1 MRKVEHRLRL
11 DLLRGGNQG
20 YIRVKR
26 GENGARRLAIAL
38 YMHSV
43 PYMADAGTT
52 AVFRAIKPDNTKLFN
67 SATITDNVV
76 TVGLTT
82 QTVAALGTVRC
93 ELSIYG
99 TNNELLYSPQF
110 DIIVE
115 DYLYSDTAIESTDE
129 YTDLTEAISKV
140 NNIVSTEA
148 ARVAAEN
155 QRVANEN
162 ARVSAEAER
171 ASAETARA
179 AAETARATAE
189 TERASAETTRA
200 SAESS
205 RAFSENIRK
214 QAEKQRVSSETQRDT
229 AETARSTAESDRR
242 SAETARVQEFNAI
255 KADAQDAATAEATRA
270 LAEELRMALYNQWD
284 NATASVKGGKN
295 IDVNVVEADGHKN
308 FDFTIPSDSLYCETR
323 TTITNGDLETI
334 AREHA
339 RTIIVF
345 DLPPIDFNNENPTDY
360 GLPADIAWNFTL
372 INGPSQNVGTKDYF
386 ISYPNATVAALAFVF
401 VCPQTLI
408 DGNNIYMRRLS
419 YWDEKD
425 KDEVSHWK
433 FEGEDWEPVGG
444 TADAV
449 TYTPQ
454 TLTTE
459 QQKQARTNIGAGQP
473 IFAVNV
479 TEVSQGGG
487 YTADKTAAEIEA
499 AYQTGRT
506 IVCRWVVPFIVSGM
520 PVELPL
526 KSRVKERVFIFAVDQ
541 LVKKQIFT
549 ITVEISDSGVKPS
562 VVSANIYEK
571 PASGIPKS
579 DLANDVQT
587 SLDKADAAVS
597 LGLTAAT
604 PGQIIKVKTVQD
616 GKPTAWEAV
625 DMPSGGGGTKMEEVT
640 ETVTVSSENVTLD
653 SGASSQTVNLAW
665 RVPGSKTIPPFTNYY
680 IENSRISYPRTFDT
694 SGYTQ
699 FWGSNFH
706 GNAETFVSG
715 HQYFQAFHYIMDGDS
730 TAEIST
736 NAGATFISP
745 TAGTVIS
752 GSGWVYMLATAGPG
766 IMFFLKP
773 TNTGTGTIDYVYCI
787 DVTALQEAGTIT
799 ATTINELA
807 ELFGGLELIPGQ
819 NYGGSVTP
827 GMATLSITRDGETTT
842 VDSGTATATVQG
854 GDILSVEGG
863 SVTFLLKVLREV
875 YVDPIKVWAGKK
887 WVAFGDSLTD
897 ETINA
902 DKKYYRYIEGKT
914 GITVVVMG
922 RGFTG
927 YYKGY
932 DSGTAYGQRMAN
944 VPADADVITIFGSV
958 NDWYTKG
965 ANVEMGNA
973 SDTMEAGT
981 LAGYINECVD
991 VAIEKAPYAQIALV
1005 TPMDYHGLPDD
1016 ILEGIAN
1023 IIKAVA
1029 AYRKI
1034 KCLDLY
1040 HESGFRVDNPTFA
1053 AVYTTDYSETA
1064 EIYGHPSNLAHE
1076 QLIAPEFMELL
1087 KRMLLTA

>member
-115 DYLYSDTAIESTDE
+115 DYLYSDTAVESTSE
-129 YTDLTEAISKV
+129 YTELTEAISNV

-179 AAETARATAE
+179 EAETARATAE

-229 AETARSTAESDRR
+229 AETARSTAESGRR

-255 KADAQDAATAEATRA
+255 KADAQDAATAEAARA

-345 DLPPIDFNNENPTDY
+345 DLPLSDVNNKNPTDY

-386 ISYPNATVAALAFVF
+386 ISYPNATVAAVAFVF

-459 QQKQARTNIGAGQP
+459 QQAQARANIGAGQP
-473 IFAVNV
+473 VFAVNV
-479 TEVSQGGG
+479 TLGVGEDGRYK

-499 AYQTGRT
+499 AYQAGRT
-506 IVCRWVVPFIVSGM
+506 IVCKTQVHFLSDYI

-526 KSRVKERVFIFAVDQ
+526 VSRNQERVFIFAVEQ
-541 LVKKQIFT
+541 LIGIAIFT
-549 ITVEISDSGVKPS
+549 ITVNINDSRVEVSTRGVE
-562 VVSANIYEK
+562 IYEQ
-571 PASGIPKS
+571 PADGIPKS
-579 DLANDVQT
+579 DLADDVQT
-587 SLDKADAAVS
+587 SLAKADTAIS

-616 GKPTAWEAV
+616 GKPTEWEAV
-625 DMPSGGGGTKMEEVT
+625 NPDYTL
-640 ETVTVSSENVTLD
+640 TVTVNTQDGVTVTGQTVTVRAGDADGPVYGTAEYNGQPVSFRVPDGFAYYAEVTDNLAAHFRPTTVKGVINGANAAVTLLYNDFSTIQTAPDIQAALNADMDLTEFVGQQITCQRGNDTLSWDVVDYD
-653 SGASSQTVNLAW
+653 SVAKVVTLCTHDVLPDNMQFELKQALMYCEDGLVAGSYTFKWNNTQCYFTLTQAIPVGGQLRATDSAFQTYESVTA
-665 RVPGSKTIPPFTNYY
+665 IAQM
-680 IENSRISYPRTFDT
+680 E
-694 SGYTQ
+694 SGT
-699 FWGSNFH
+699 
-706 GNAETFVSG
+706 VSTDV
-715 HQYFQAFHYIMDGDS
+715 ID
-730 TAEIST
+730 
-736 NAGATFISP
+736 GATNL
-745 TAGTVIS
+745 GQ
-752 GSGWVYMLATAGPG
+752 
-766 IMFFLKP
+766 
-773 TNTGTGTIDYVYCI
+773 TGTGDLNYHDRVNYGSNNFGESGILQWLNSDSPANTPMPRLTKFSRPYVPTKAGFKADLDAEFLACI
-787 DVTALQEAGTIT
+787 QDTTWECSANNVYECPVSLGGIAQKGNPYTVTAKFA
-799 ATTINELA
+799 LA
-807 ELFGGLELIPGQ
+807 SEIEVFGE
-819 NYGGSVTP
+819 YGGVQDGGTVWDLYVGAEATDRIKYYNNTARRWWLRSPYWHITHLARSVST
-827 GMATLSITRDGETTT
+827 
-842 VDSGTATATVQG
+842 SGA
-854 GDILSVEGG
+854 
-863 SVTFLLKVLREV
+863 
-875 YVDPIKVWAGKK
+875 
-887 WVAFGDSLTD
+887 GDS
-897 ETINA
+897 N
-902 DKKYYRYIEGKT
+902 Y
-914 GITVVVMG
+914 
-922 RGFTG
+922 
-927 YYKGY
+927 
-932 DSGTAYGQRMAN
+932 AN
-944 VPADADVITIFGSV
+944 GSNGV
-958 NDWYTKG
+958 
-965 ANVEMGNA
+965 
-973 SDTMEAGT
+973 
-981 LAGYINECVD
+981 
-991 VAIEKAPYAQIALV
+991 
-1005 TPMDYHGLPDD
+1005 
-1016 ILEGIAN
+1016 
-1023 IIKAVA
+1023 AVA
-1029 AYRKI
+1029 CKI
-1034 KCLDLY
+1034 AK
-1040 HESGFRVDNPTFA
+1040 SA
-1053 AVYTTDYSETA
+1053 
-1064 EIYGHPSNLAHE
+1064 
-1076 QLIAPEFMELL
+1076 
-1087 KRMLLTA
+1087 

>member
-67 SATITDNVV
+67 STTITDNVV
-76 TVGLTT
+76 TVELTT

-155 QRVANEN
+155 QRVANET

-179 AAETARATAE
+179 EAETARAAAE

-214 QAEKQRVSSETQRDT
+214 QAEKQRVSSETLRDN
-229 AETARSTAESDRR
+229 AEAGRSTAESGRR

-345 DLPPIDFNNENPTDY
+345 DLPLSDFNNENPTDY

-372 INGPSQNVGTKDYF
+372 INGPSQNVGTKNYL
-386 ISYPNATVAALAFVF
+386 ISYPNATVAAIAFVF
-401 VCPQTLI
+401 ACPQTLI
-408 DGNNIYMRRLS
+408 DGKNIYMRRLS
-419 YWDEKD
+419 YWDETD

-454 TLTTE
+454 TLTE
-459 QQKQARTNIGAGQP
+459 AQQKQARANIGAGQP
-473 IFAVNV
+473 VFAVNV
-479 TEVSQGGG
+479 TEVEIDN

-499 AYQTGRT
+499 AYQVGRT
-506 IVCRWVVPFIVSGM
+506 IVCRMNGPFTGTYI

-526 KSRVKERVFIFAVDQ
+526 LSRLQERVFYFGAEQ
-541 LVKKQIFT
+541 LSSQSSGKRLDRLSVQ
-549 ITVEISDSGVKPS
+549 ISDSGVN
-562 VVSANIYEK
+562 VSADVARIYEK
-571 PASGIPKS
+571 SDYGIPKS
-579 DLANDVQT
+579 DLADDVQI
-587 SLDKADAAVS
+587 SLAKADTSIS

-616 GKPTAWEAV
+616 GKPTEWEAV
-625 DMPSGGGGTKMEEVT
+625 DMPSGEEWEKVADIELRADT
-640 ETVTVSSENVTLD
+640 ALYVLADFAVWRKAKVIMRRPTYVSGLNKNVWCRVALKNYPTNPFYNCGYLTSEYGYFYWDFSAEVSNSVISSTTLRSNNTNATNNVLATQTLTPLDFPPTDYVFILLFTDTSMIQDGDKVTVIGV
-653 SGASSQTVNLAW
+653 
-665 RVPGSKTIPPFTNYY
+665 R
-680 IENSRISYPRTFDT
+680 R
-694 SGYTQ
+694 
-699 FWGSNFH
+699 
-706 GNAETFVSG
+706 
-715 HQYFQAFHYIMDGDS
+715 
-730 TAEIST
+730 
-736 NAGATFISP
+736 
-745 TAGTVIS
+745 
-752 GSGWVYMLATAGPG
+752 
-766 IMFFLKP
+766 
-773 TNTGTGTIDYVYCI
+773 
-787 DVTALQEAGTIT
+787 
-799 ATTINELA
+799 
-807 ELFGGLELIPGQ
+807 
-819 NYGGSVTP
+819 
-827 GMATLSITRDGETTT
+827 
-842 VDSGTATATVQG
+842 
-854 GDILSVEGG
+854 
-863 SVTFLLKVLREV
+863 
-875 YVDPIKVWAGKK
+875 
-887 WVAFGDSLTD
+887 
-897 ETINA
+897 
-902 DKKYYRYIEGKT
+902 
-914 GITVVVMG
+914 
-922 RGFTG
+922 
-927 YYKGY
+927 
-932 DSGTAYGQRMAN
+932 
-944 VPADADVITIFGSV
+944 
-958 NDWYTKG
+958 
-965 ANVEMGNA
+965 
-973 SDTMEAGT
+973 
-981 LAGYINECVD
+981 
-991 VAIEKAPYAQIALV
+991 
-1005 TPMDYHGLPDD
+1005 
-1016 ILEGIAN
+1016 
-1023 IIKAVA
+1023 
-1029 AYRKI
+1029 
-1034 KCLDLY
+1034 
-1040 HESGFRVDNPTFA
+1040 
-1053 AVYTTDYSETA
+1053 
-1064 EIYGHPSNLAHE
+1064 
-1076 QLIAPEFMELL
+1076 
-1087 KRMLLTA
+1087 